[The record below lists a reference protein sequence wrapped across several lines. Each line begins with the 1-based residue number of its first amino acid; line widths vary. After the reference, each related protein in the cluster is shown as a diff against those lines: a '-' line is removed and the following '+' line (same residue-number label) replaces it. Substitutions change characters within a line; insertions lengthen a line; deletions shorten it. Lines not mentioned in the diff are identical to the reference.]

1 MEKELLI
8 EVKNMTKFFGPT
20 QALKGSRHEDFTAE
34 RSAA

>member
-8 EVKNMTKFFGPT
+8 EVKNIQKFFGPT
-20 QALKGSRHEDFTAE
+20 QALKGVDRGFTAE